1 MDVGQIGYH
10 DRSKQRRLRIEKDR
24 GIVRALDKT
33 KRWEEPDLAA
43 LQQERADQELRK
55 AKEARKALVL
65 SEKEKKKKM
74 QEDADQRSY
83 KTLFDTP
90 EFESQKPEASIDQS
104 AAEEFEDD
112 FM

>member
-1 MDVGQIGYH
+1 
-10 DRSKQRRLRIEKDR
+10 
-24 GIVRALDKT
+24 
-33 KRWEEPDLAA
+33 
-43 LQQERADQELRK
+43 
-55 AKEARKALVL
+55 
-65 SEKEKKKKM
+65 M